1 MPTDKDQPQRRATD
15 VPSAADNPEGAKAA
29 FDSWFRTN
37 VQDTHRA
44 AIDSGTISP
53 HIVMNLIKRAFY
65 RLGPTE
71 RLPEDPLVPGTF
83 EAAPGVFVS
92 ESEASSTAP
101 VAEPRRDRPVESLPK
116 PTEKLRSST
125 EG

>member
-1 MPTDKDQPQRRATD
+1 MPADNQEQRRATE
-15 VPSAADNPEGAKAA
+15 VPVAAENPEGAKRA

-37 VQDTHRA
+37 VPDTHRT
-44 AIDSGTISP
+44 AIDAGTIAP

-71 RLPEDPLVPGTF
+71 RLPEDPLVPGTY
-83 EAAPGVFVS
+83 ETSPGVFVS
-92 ESEASSTAP
+92 EGEAT
-101 VAEPRRDRPVESLPK
+101 AEPPVTESKRDQPTAGSPSRSAEK
-116 PTEKLRSST
+116 PGSRS